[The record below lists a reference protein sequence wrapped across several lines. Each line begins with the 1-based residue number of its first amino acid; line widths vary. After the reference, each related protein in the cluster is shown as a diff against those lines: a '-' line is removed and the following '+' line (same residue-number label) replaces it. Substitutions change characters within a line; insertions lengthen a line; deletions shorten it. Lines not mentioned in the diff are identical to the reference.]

1 MFLPDSMRD
10 VDAETAADA
19 RRTQAYKDIEGW
31 SMELIPAQIRNGV
44 QMSVQEVA
52 CGDPDCAPIDTAI
65 AILFPA

>member
-31 SMELIPAQIRNGV
+31 CMELIPAQIRNGV
-44 QMSVQEVA
+44 QMSVQEVV
-52 CGDPDCAPIDTAI
+52 CGDPECAPIDTAV

>member
-44 QMSVQEVA
+44 QMSVQEVV
-52 CGDPDCAPIDTAI
+52 CGDPECAPIDTAV